1 MSKKKKKIVKQTP
14 VQKLKTALSHGA
26 QTARSSAGTARSRLI
41 AAGGRTYTA
50 MQSFI
55 ALRWSAAPLAV
66 LMFALT
72 MLVYAVNGRMYL
84 TSSVFLYFPST
95 VTYHLFDYSV
105 GFISRALVGEII
117 TWFTDTVSLELVLRI
132 SRATVFTLFV
142 LQSAV
147 AALVFKKAFLKKN
160 YVICAAAVAFVSSPI
175 TVLSFVYNL
184 GLLDQYNLVL
194 TVLFLY
200 ISDTKAALVLTP
212 VICVL
217 GLLVHHEFAYA
228 LMPAVFLILLYYI
241 CTEKRLRRA
250 RIACLAFSACVAGAL
265 TAYFVFFE
273 KNHLTMTEPEL
284 NAYLAGKFKEYDT
297 FGIYTDYYTFYFFGK
312 DGGGTYGGLFDKIKR
327 LIDLTLSN
335 TNKTAMIRIIAVLS
349 PFYALLAYFWI
360 CALRRAKK
368 IQKLPYL
375 GFLLLPLTL
384 AATWLI
390 SDDLL
395 RFADESFVENFML
408 LAAVVKKDD
417 PYVNGA
423 VRSLQK
429 HIDRPWKRAAATT
442 FTAAW
447 LVVAVLLYT
456 VFLHG

>member
-1 MSKKKKKIVKQTP
+1 MSKKKKKRVKQTP
-14 VQKLKTALSHGA
+14 VQKLKTSLSHGA
-26 QTARSSAGTARSRLI
+26 QSARSSAKTAGSRLS
-41 AAGGRTYTA
+41 AAGGRTYSA
-50 MQSFI
+50 LQSFI
-55 ALRWSAAPLAV
+55 GLRWSAAPLAV

-72 MLVYAVNGRMYL
+72 MLVYAVNGKFYL
-84 TSSVFLYFPST
+84 TSTVFAYFPST
-95 VTYHLFDYSV
+95 VTYHLFDYSI
-105 GFISRALVGEII
+105 GFVSRALVGEII
-117 TWFTDTVSLELVLRI
+117 TWFTDTVSLKLVLTV
-132 SRATVFTLFV
+132 SRTTVFTLFI

-160 YVICAAAVAFVSSPI
+160 YLICAAAVAFVCSPV

-194 TVLFLY
+194 SVLFLY

-250 RIACLAFSACVAGAL
+250 RIACLAFTACVAGAL
-265 TAYFVFFE
+265 TVYFVFFE

-312 DGGGTYGGLFDKIKR
+312 DSGETYANLFDKIQH
-327 LIDLTLSN
+327 LFGLTATN
-335 TNKTAMIRIIAVLS
+335 TNRTAMARIIAVLF
-349 PFYALLAYFWI
+349 PFYALLAHFWI
-360 CALRRAKK
+360 FALRRAKK
-368 IQKLPYL
+368 LEKLPYL

-395 RFADESFVENFML
+395 RFADESFLENFLL

-423 VRSLQK
+423 VQALQK
-429 HIDRPWKRAAATT
+429 HIDRPWKRAAAVTL
-442 FTAAW
+442 TAAY

>member
-1 MSKKKKKIVKQTP
+1 M
-14 VQKLKTALSHGA
+14 
-26 QTARSSAGTARSRLI
+26 
-41 AAGGRTYTA
+41 
-50 MQSFI
+50 
-55 ALRWSAAPLAV
+55 
-66 LMFALT
+66 
-72 MLVYAVNGRMYL
+72 
-84 TSSVFLYFPST
+84 
-95 VTYHLFDYSV
+95 
-105 GFISRALVGEII
+105 
-117 TWFTDTVSLELVLRI
+117 
-132 SRATVFTLFV
+132 
-142 LQSAV
+142 
-147 AALVFKKAFLKKN
+147 
-160 YVICAAAVAFVSSPI
+160 
-175 TVLSFVYNL
+175 LSFVYNL

-228 LMPAVFLILLYYI
+228 LMPVIFLILLYYI

-250 RIACLAFSACVAGAL
+250 RIICLAFTACVAGAL

-312 DGGGTYGGLFDKIKR
+312 DGGEAYANLFDKIKH
-327 LIDLTLSN
+327 LFDLAFSN
-335 TNKTAMIRIIAVLS
+335 ANRTAMVRIIAVLF
-349 PFYALLAYFWI
+349 PFYALLAYFWV

-368 IQKLPYL
+368 LEKLPYF

-395 RFADESFVENFML
+395 RFADESFLENFL
-408 LAAVVKKDD
+408 VLAAVVKKDD

-423 VRSLQK
+423 VQALQK
-429 HIDRPWKRAAATT
+429 RIDRPWKRAAAITL
-442 FTAAW
+442 TAAYI
-447 LVVAVLLYT
+447 VVAVLLYT